1 MSDDWWGG
9 GGESGGPSDADMR
22 ARGYEWS
29 ESGDGGGWV
38 FTGKFP
44 KTIAGTGIYA
54 GDTWEAGK
62 GYELGYLPQDFDWQK
77 YINAPSNEDLRRAG
91 IDTKVEAER
100 HFALYGRSENR
111 AGLPDWYN
119 KDLEDSRKIFE
130 SGEIYNPKA
139 GQVLGYVYELPNGER
154 TVNKESGGKPIAIY
168 EPPFVIDYDAKRPL
182 TPTEKYNVV
191 AQAAGAV
198 DAPVE
203 WGMGKGV
210 LNAGYMNPKLEAA
223 FKAPGEIQTFSNIDP
238 TKSDWAVQSANV
250 TLPQKSKKWYQEVMS
265 SPIFGLGL
273 MALGVPAGLS
283 NILGGGSAGAVGA
296 GALLGGAQAAA
307 TGGDFLKGALTGG
320 ATGGFGAAAAPI
332 VGEIVGSAGLS
343 GAAADIAKAAAISA
357 GKAAITGGDPLQAAL
372 AAAVGTG
379 VGGTVSQVEAL
390 KDLDP
395 AIAKAV
401 TAAATGAARAAVT
414 GGDPIRS
421 ALMGVADAGLNAALG
436 SLSPTTQKPAPEAKP
451 ETPAPVEFEY
461 GEAPIFDII
470 DPEKIAAT
478 PTEKWIDQGF
488 LVNEATPS
496 IESLLAELGQQ
507 EEEQAGMQSAVL
519 GYDPRLMEALQAG
532 EAEQA
537 AMVAALAQP
546 STAAATK
553 PAVATA
559 APKAA
564 IATPAPAPAPA
575 PAAQSPGMDFGSL
588 LALLGAAQQPQKEP
602 PPIPVVGEIKPY
614 EFSSDLLAGVYGK
627 PRANMYGANEE
638 LLNMMRGS

>member
-1 MSDDWWGG
+1 MSS
-9 GGESGGPSDADMR
+9 ESDFWR
-22 ARGYEWS
+22 RQGYEWVEGGEGGS
-29 ESGDGGGWV
+29 WQYRGAPYYAPDDPKDSWLRGSGYDR
-38 FTGKFP
+38 
-44 KTIAGTGIYA
+44 
-54 GDTWEAGK
+54 
-62 GYELGYLPQDFDWQK
+62 GYLPQDFDWQK

-91 IDTKVEAER
+91 IDSKVEAER

-119 KDLEDSRKIFE
+119 KELEEARKIFE

-139 GQVLGYVYELPNGER
+139 GQVLGYVYELPDGER
-154 TVNKESGGKPIAIY
+154 TVHKESGGKPIAIY

-182 TPTEKYNVV
+182 TPIEKYIVV

-210 LNAGYMNPKLEAA
+210 LSAAYMNPKLEAA
-223 FKAPGEIQTFSNIDP
+223 FKAPGEIQTVSNIDP
-238 TKSDWAVQSANV
+238 TKSDWAVQNATV
-250 TLPQKSKKWYQEVMS
+250 TLPQKSKKWYQEVLS
-265 SPIFGLGL
+265 SPVFGLGL

-283 NILGGGSAGAVGA
+283 NILGGGIAGAA
-296 GALLGGAQAAA
+296 ATGALLGGAQAAA

-372 AAAVGTG
+372 TAAVGTG
-379 VGGTVSQVEAL
+379 VGGAVSQMDAL
-390 KDLDP
+390 KELDP

-401 TAAATGAARAAVT
+401 TAAASGAAKAAAT
-414 GGDPIRS
+414 GGDPVQS
-421 ALMGVADAGLNAALG
+421 ALMGVVDVGLNSALG
-436 SLSPTTQKPAPEAKP
+436 ALSPSAEKPIQEAKP
-451 ETPAPVEFEY
+451 EAPLPVEFEY
-461 GEAPIFDII
+461 GEAPIFDTI

-507 EEEQAGMQSAVL
+507 EEDRAAMQSSVL
-519 GYDPRLMEALQAG
+519 GYDPRITEAMQASD
-532 EAEQA
+532 AEQA
-537 AMVAALAQP
+537 AMAAALSPTGAATPVKPTSVAAAG
-546 STAAATK
+546 
-553 PAVATA
+553 
-559 APKAA
+559 APKATA
-564 IATPAPAPAPA
+564 QQQ
-575 PAAQSPGMDFGSL
+575 AAQPTAGAQPTGMDMG
-588 LALLGAAQQPQKEP
+588 ALLGLLGLAQQQQPKAP
-602 PPIPVVGEIKPY
+602 PPVQLVGQIKPY

-627 PRANMYGANEE
+627 PRSNIYSANEE
-638 LLNMMRGS
+638 LLNMTRGS